1 MWVSQDAVAAPRE
14 TTGGTRVTEVRAAA
28 QGCLAGHVLLR
39 PLLTL
44 LRLTPGP
51 REDAGSG
58 RRDSR

>member
-28 QGCLAGHVLLR
+28 QGCPAGHVLLR

-44 LRLTPGP
+44 LRLTLGP
-51 REDAGSG
+51 
-58 RRDSR
+58 